1 MVQSAEIS
9 PAGAGTVAIERTS
22 HVVESDGSVYDLY
35 TLTDT
40 AAPGYRF
47 DIYEVRFEHS
57 YNNGRIEFED
67 LKFRVKPVDYI
78 NEQTQTPDSSGYF
91 HNIRVVRIIAYFT
104 PETGVYDG
112 VLRNDYGVI
121 LRNASGVVLIG
132 AEYRP

>member
-40 AAPGYRF
+40 AAPGYKF
-47 DIYEVRFEHS
+47 SHYEVRFEHS

-67 LKFRVKPVDYI
+67 VQYSVKPVDYI
-78 NEQTQTPDSSGYF
+78 NEQTQAPDTSG
-91 HNIRVVRIIAYFT
+91 N
-104 PETGVYDG
+104 YDG
-112 VLRNDYGVI
+112 VLRNDDGVI
-121 LRNASGVVLIG
+121 LRNASGIVLIG

>member
-9 PAGAGTVAIERTS
+9 PPGAGTVAIERTS

-40 AAPGYRF
+40 AAPGYKF
-47 DIYEVRFEHS
+47 SHYEVRFEHS

-67 LKFRVKPVDYI
+67 LQFSVKPVDYI

-91 HNIRVVRIIAYFT
+91 HNIRAVRIIAYFT
-104 PETGVYDG
+104 PETGSYDG
-112 VLRNDYGVI
+112 V

>member
-22 HVVESDGSVYDLY
+22 HVVETDGSVYDTY
-35 TLTDT
+35 TLTAT
-40 AAPGYRF
+40 ANQGDKFSR
-47 DIYEVRFEHS
+47 YEVRLENS
-57 YNNGRIEFED
+57 YSDGSTRLDDGTWEINPLD
-67 LKFRVKPVDYI
+67 LV
-78 NEQTQTPDSSGYF
+78 EQTQTPDAGGYY
-91 HNIRVVRIIAYFT
+91 HNIRIVRIVAYFIQDT
-104 PETGVYDG
+104 KSYDG